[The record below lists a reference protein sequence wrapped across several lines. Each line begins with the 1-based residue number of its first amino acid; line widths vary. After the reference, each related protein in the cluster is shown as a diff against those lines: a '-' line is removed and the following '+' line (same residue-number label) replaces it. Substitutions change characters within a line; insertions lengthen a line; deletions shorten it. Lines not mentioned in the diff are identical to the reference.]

1 MDDAVLNRLHSWNC
15 KWLSWP
21 NIAISELT
29 MTIKDNMPLIRQFHG
44 TIFSEQ
50 FVDDLLSSFDHLLPA
65 LARMD
70 NKDKGDQTPPSRED
84 VVSPLRNLNENT
96 ELQQSTIDGFN
107 AAGPLMMV
115 STQVLAIQTLMR
127 NFVDFA
133 VKVSREPQHQA
144 FKEDSSPRAM
154 RNYILDPITKRRRNN
169 PRRTS
174 VWDVDNNE
182 EFTRSGPGRR

>member
-1 MDDAVLNRLHSWNC
+1 M
-15 KWLSWP
+15 SWP

-29 MTIKDNMPLIRQFHG
+29 VTIKDNMPLIRQFHG

-65 LARMD
+65 LARLD
-70 NKDKGDQTPPSRED
+70 NKDKGDQMPPSRED
-84 VVSPLRNLNENT
+84 VVSLLRNLNENT

-115 STQVLAIQTLMR
+115 STQVLAIQTLIR
-127 NFVDFA
+127 NLVDFA

-154 RNYILDPITKRRRNN
+154 RNYILDSITKRRRNN
-169 PRRTS
+169 PRLNS

>member
-1 MDDAVLNRLHSWNC
+1 
-15 KWLSWP
+15 
-21 NIAISELT
+21 
-29 MTIKDNMPLIRQFHG
+29 MPLIRQFHG

-65 LARMD
+65 LARFD

-84 VVSPLRNLNENT
+84 VVSLLRNLNENT
-96 ELQQSTIDGFN
+96 ELQQSIIDRFN

-127 NFVDFA
+127 NVVNFA
-133 VKVSREPQHQA
+133 LV
-144 FKEDSSPRAM
+144 FKEDPSPRAM
-154 RNYILDPITKRRRNN
+154 RNYILDSIKKRRRNN
-169 PRRTS
+169 PRQKS

-182 EFTRSGPGRR
+182 FTRSGPRRQ